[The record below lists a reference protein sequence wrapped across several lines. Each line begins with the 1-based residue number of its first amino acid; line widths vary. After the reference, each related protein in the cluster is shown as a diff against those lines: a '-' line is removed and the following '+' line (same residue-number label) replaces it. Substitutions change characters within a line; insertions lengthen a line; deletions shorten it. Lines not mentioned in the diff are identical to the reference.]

1 MQYPIMETNK
11 KGLVL
16 VCWGKDD
23 GFALNILEKSTRR
36 DPEQETVWDFWS
48 VLWVTEADKLVFS
61 VTTEK
66 IH

>member
-23 GFALNILEKSTRR
+23 GFALNILEKLTRR
-36 DPEQETVWDFWS
+36 DPEQETVRLLECTLS
-48 VLWVTEADKLVFS
+48 NRGR
-61 VTTEK
+61 
-66 IH
+66 